1 MNELPSVSR
10 ALPDEDDPLVDRLL
24 AVPPAHLPNAFLVG
38 AMKSGSS
45 WLAKQLER
53 HPSVFVPGVK
63 EPNLLVSPEGA
74 GFDLKGP
81 RPADELFAK
90 MHRFSAGT
98 VADYEKMYAEGEDA
112 AVRVDASIRYL
123 VSDRAADRIA
133 RLCEAAG
140 SPPRILVILRDPV
153 ERTWSHWQMH
163 RAMGIEPLD
172 LAAALAAEEAR
183 MADGWSDD
191 WAYKG
196 YSRYDRHL
204 PRYLDR
210 FGRGC
215 VHVEIQEEAVADP
228 AAAMARVF
236 AFLGLDPTLAA
247 QGDPAKAVR
256 TKKRTG
262 SSEIEQVAQYWRP
275 GWRKAVPRPLRQAAW
290 RFLEVV
296 NARSGDRQMPRD
308 VRAALAAEFRP
319 TVSATEDLLG
329 RPLPW
334 AGGRQ
339 A

>member
-10 ALPDEDDPLVDRLL
+10 PVMHEDDPLVGPLL

-63 EPNLLVSPEGA
+63 EPNLLVSPGGR
-74 GFDLKGP
+74 GFDLRGP
-81 RPADELFAK
+81 RPPEELFRR

-98 VADYEKMYAEGEDA
+98 VADYEGMYAEGEGT

-123 VSDRAADRIA
+123 VSGLAADRIA
-133 RLCEAAG
+133 RLCEATG
-140 SPPRILVILRDPV
+140 IPPRILVILRDPV

-163 RAMGIEPLD
+163 RAMGIEPLGFS
-172 LAAALAAEEAR
+172 AALAAEEAR

-210 FGRGC
+210 FGREN

-236 AFLGLDPTLAA
+236 AFLGLDPALAA
-247 QGDPAKAVR
+247 KGDPAKAVR
-256 TKKRTG
+256 VKKRTG

-275 GWRKAVPRPLRQAAW
+275 GWRRALPRPLRQAVW
-290 RFLEVV
+290 RFLEAV
-296 NARSGDRQMPRD
+296 NARSGERQMPKE
-308 VRAALAAEFRP
+308 VRAALADEFRP
-319 TVSATEDLLG
+319 VVSGTEDLLG

-334 AGGRQ
+334 TGGRQ